1 MKISFVV
8 GLTTLAALAMK
19 VQSASIKS
27 QATEFNLDN
36 INDQLLSMNQDM
48 SSLLEKGLT
57 EPATKPADQKQA
69 PEPLK
74 PQNVPS
80 PVPPTPKKE
89 EEAAKPAEV
98 KKVETPTPAKPQAAA
113 NKEAPKPA
121 TAAKTP
127 APKKATP

>member
-57 EPATKPADQKQA
+57 EPAAKPAD
-69 PEPLK
+69 
-74 PQNVPS
+74 
-80 PVPPTPKKE
+80 
-89 EEAAKPAEV
+89 
-98 KKVETPTPAKPQAAA
+98 
-113 NKEAPKPA
+113 
-121 TAAKTP
+121 
-127 APKKATP
+127 

>member
-57 EPATKPADQKQA
+57 EPAAKPADQKQA
-69 PEPLK
+69 SAP
-74 PQNVPS
+74 VPS

-89 EEAAKPAEV
+89 EEVAKPAEV

-113 NKEAPKPA
+113 KKEAPKPA

-127 APKKATP
+127 APKKAAA

>member
-1 MKISFVV
+1 
-8 GLTTLAALAMK
+8 MK

-57 EPATKPADQKQA
+57 EPAAKPADQKQA

-89 EEAAKPAEV
+89 EEAKPAEV